1 MQRTLLI
8 ATLLIA
14 PALIAQNTPP
24 LNTSSIYGPIQ
35 TPEIRLGSD
44 LTPTTITVPPVVEL
58 TGLPSEQQVSNAAPA
73 STELL
78 ATRHF
83 DYIVSPISPSL
94 SIRGNMADT
103 SISLGEYA
111 RHLREEKRAAMKA
124 TPDAMA
130 GPTDSR

>member
-8 ATLLIA
+8 ATLLVA
-14 PALIAQNTPP
+14 PALIAQNTPN
-24 LNTSSIYGPIQ
+24 LTYGNIQ

-44 LTPTTITVPPVVEL
+44 LTPTTITVSPVVEL
-58 TGLPSEQQVSNAAPA
+58 SGLPSEPQVSNAQPA

-83 DYIVSPISPSL
+83 DYVVSPVSPPL
-94 SIRGNMADT
+94 SVRGNMADT

-111 RHLREEKRAAMKA
+111 RHLREEKRAAIRA

-130 GPTDSR
+130 RPADSR